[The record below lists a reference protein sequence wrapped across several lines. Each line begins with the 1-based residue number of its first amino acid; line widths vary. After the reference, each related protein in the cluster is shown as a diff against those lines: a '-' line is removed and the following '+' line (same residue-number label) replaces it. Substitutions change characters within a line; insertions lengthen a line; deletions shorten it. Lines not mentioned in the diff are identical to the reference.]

1 MYTSG
6 FDLLVATTELS
17 RRLGKAMEEGEVIF
31 PVRLRDMAEAERHKR
46 ASAGLIHK
54 LRDSG

>member
-1 MYTSG
+1 
-6 FDLLVATTELS
+6 
-17 RRLGKAMEEGEVIF
+17 MEEGEVIF